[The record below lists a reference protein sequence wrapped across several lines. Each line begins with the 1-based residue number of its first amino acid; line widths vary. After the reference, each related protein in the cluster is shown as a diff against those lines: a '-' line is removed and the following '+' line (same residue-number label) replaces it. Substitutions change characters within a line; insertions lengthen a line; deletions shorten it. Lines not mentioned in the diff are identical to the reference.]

1 VNDEPVTLGE
11 LGRLIQALR
20 GDVRDDMAQINQ
32 RLDRLVS
39 IDVYTV
45 EKAAMSKDIA
55 DLSKVVEQLAVKQ
68 QQDIQALQQQRDK
81 DQEQRQKDADKVTQ
95 TRRYMVASVIIP
107 ILGLVLPYVWFL
119 AGGKS

>member
-1 VNDEPVTLGE
+1 VIDEPTLGE

-20 GDVRDDMAQINQ
+20 GDVRDDMAQINS

-45 EKAAMSKDIA
+45 EKQALTKDLA
-55 DLSKVVEQLAVKQ
+55 DLAEVVRRLAEKQEQDVKA
-68 QQDIQALQQQRDK
+68 IHQQRT
-81 DQEQRQKDADKVTQ
+81 EDANRVTQ
-95 TRRYMVASVIIP
+95 TRRWLVASVLIP
-107 ILGLVLPYVWFL
+107 LLGLILPVVLFV

>member
-1 VNDEPVTLGE
+1 MNDDPSLGE

-39 IDVYTV
+39 LDVYTV

-55 DLSKVVEQLAVKQ
+55 DLTKDLEQLATKQ
-68 QQDIQALQQQRDK
+68 QQDVEKINRQRV
-81 DQEQRQKDADKVTQ
+81 EDANRVTQ
-95 TRRYMVASVIIP
+95 TRRWLVASVLIP
-107 ILGLVLPYVWFL
+107 LLGLILPMIMFL
-119 AGGKS
+119 AGGK

>member
-1 VNDEPVTLGE
+1 MSDDPSLGE

-39 IDVYTV
+39 LDVYTV

-55 DLSKVVEQLAVKQ
+55 DLTKLIEQLAAKQ
-68 QQDIQALQQQRDK
+68 ETDIKSVREQRDK
-81 DQEQRQKDADKVTQ
+81 DAERVTQ
-95 TRRYMVASVIIP
+95 TRRWMVGTVLIPLLGLLLPVII
-107 ILGLVLPYVWFL
+107 FL
-119 AGGKS
+119 AGGKT